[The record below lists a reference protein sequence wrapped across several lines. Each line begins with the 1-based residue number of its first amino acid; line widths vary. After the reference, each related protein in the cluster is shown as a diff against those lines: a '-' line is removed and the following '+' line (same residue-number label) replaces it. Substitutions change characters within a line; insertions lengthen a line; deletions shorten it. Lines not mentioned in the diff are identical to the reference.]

1 MALVLLV
8 ASAAAM
14 ADASSCP
21 PLVCRC
27 SSADTA
33 DCSGSGLTVLPA
45 GLSTGVRSLDLSANR
60 LVDVNVTELLVA
72 LPALETLDLSHNGL
86 SGFGAGM
93 VTINHGLR
101 HLSLSGN
108 NITSVK
114 RGLKLRGLATLQSLD
129 LSGNR

>member
-1 MALVLLV
+1 MVLLMT
-8 ASAAAM
+8 AAAL
-14 ADASSCP
+14 ADASCP

-27 SSADTA
+27 SSADTV

-60 LVDVNVTELLVA
+60 LADINVTELLVS
-72 LPALETLDLSHNGL
+72 LPALESLDLSNNGL
-86 SGFGAGM
+86 TGFGGM

>member
-1 MALVLLV
+1 MVLLM
-8 ASAAAM
+8 AFAAAM
-14 ADASSCP
+14 ADASCP

-27 SSADTA
+27 SSADAA

-60 LVDVNVTELLVA
+60 LADINVTELLVS
-72 LPALETLDLSHNGL
+72 LPALESLDLSNNGL

-129 LSGNR
+129 LSGNRY

>member
-93 VTINHGLR
+93 AINHGLR

-114 RGLKLRGLATLQSLD
+114 RGLKLRGLVTLQSLD
-129 LSGNR
+129 LSGNRY